1 MRGTQAST
9 KGCKAMFGEKVLSQG
24 QEAGA
29 ADQECL
35 KVDVGGR
42 DTGRQRGIMTVH
54 KCQMPGV
61 LNDEVIR

>member
-1 MRGTQAST
+1 
-9 KGCKAMFGEKVLSQG
+9 MFGGRILSQG

-42 DTGRQRGIMTVH
+42 DTGRQRGIMTCP
-54 KCQMPGV
+54 KMSKARG
-61 LNDEVIR
+61 LE